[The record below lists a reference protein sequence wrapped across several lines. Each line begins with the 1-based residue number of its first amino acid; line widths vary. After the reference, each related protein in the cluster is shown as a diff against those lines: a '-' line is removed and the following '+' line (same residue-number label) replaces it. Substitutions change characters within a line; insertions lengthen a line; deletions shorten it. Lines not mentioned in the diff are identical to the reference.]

1 MNELLNRRI
10 LVIGNADVTLWTVL
24 IALGIVA
31 GAFIVSSAAQRAVR
45 RALRARGLDA
55 HGSLL
60 TALRLLHY
68 VILIV
73 SVAVALQTAGVELS
87 AMLAAGAVFAVG
99 IGLALQDVAQN
110 FISGAILIIDRSIR
124 PGDVVELD
132 GRVATVE
139 SMGLRATIVR
149 TRDDERMIVPNRLL
163 VQSVVKN
170 LTLSDKAYRLRVGV
184 GVAYGS
190 KLARVREILVR
201 VGDEAAFRDREHAPV
216 VLLTSFGSSSI
227 DYELSVWSADPW
239 RAPIHQSELREAI
252 FSAFQDAGVVIAFP
266 QLDVHLQPAP
276 QALAA

>member
-1 MNELLNRRI
+1 
-10 LVIGNADVTLWTVL
+10 
-24 IALGIVA
+24 
-31 GAFIVSSAAQRAVR
+31 
-45 RALRARGLDA
+45 
-55 HGSLL
+55 
-60 TALRLLHY
+60 
-68 VILIV
+68 
-73 SVAVALQTAGVELS
+73 
-87 AMLAAGAVFAVG
+87 MLAAGAVFAVG